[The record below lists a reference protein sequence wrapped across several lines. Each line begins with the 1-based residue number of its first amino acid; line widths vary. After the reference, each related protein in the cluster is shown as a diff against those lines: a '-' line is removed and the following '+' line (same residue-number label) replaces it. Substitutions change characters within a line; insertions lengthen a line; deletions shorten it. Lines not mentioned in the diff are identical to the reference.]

1 MQKRDLSS
9 REECRNCSRSRP
21 DSTGGNDGNDDA
33 VQPGQRAAGVGDV
46 VSKEPESKERNGQEK
61 NSGTRSIKGAKA
73 NGSSDGKVAPT
84 KKSKVAPKKKSQPE

>member
-1 MQKRDLSS
+1 MSS
-9 REECRNCSRSRP
+9 RDECGNCRSRGA
-21 DSTGGNDGNDDA
+21 TDGNDDA

-73 NGSSDGKVAPT
+73 NGSSDGKVAPP